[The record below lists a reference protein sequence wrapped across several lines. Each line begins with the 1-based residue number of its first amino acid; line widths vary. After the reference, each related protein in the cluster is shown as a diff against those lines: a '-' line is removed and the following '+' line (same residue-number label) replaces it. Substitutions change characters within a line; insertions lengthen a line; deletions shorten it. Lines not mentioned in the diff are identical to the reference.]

1 MDQVDNLNP
10 KSIRVEEGDNT
21 EKIMIGETAKVG
33 TGQIM
38 QIDWINID
46 QTLGE
51 DPDMTAIIEME
62 TLEAMWDSIKILRD
76 RTVGENIK
84 ITTDMTVIPEIEVGV
99 NLGKGQYP
107 EALITEE
114 MIGVQVTVG
123 LDQDQ
128 E

>member
-21 EKIMIGETAKVG
+21 EKTLIGETAKVG
-33 TGQIM
+33 AGQIV

-46 QTLGE
+46 KTLGE

-76 RTVGENIK
+76 RTVEENIK
-84 ITTDMTVIPEIEVGV
+84 ITTEMTVIPEIEVGV
-99 NLGKGQYP
+99 NLGKG
-107 EALITEE
+107 
-114 MIGVQVTVG
+114 
-123 LDQDQ
+123 
-128 E
+128 